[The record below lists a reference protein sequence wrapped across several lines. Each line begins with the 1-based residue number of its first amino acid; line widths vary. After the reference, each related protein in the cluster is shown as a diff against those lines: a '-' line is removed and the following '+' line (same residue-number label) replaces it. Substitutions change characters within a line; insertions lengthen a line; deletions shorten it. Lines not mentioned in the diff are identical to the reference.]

1 MFTGLVEAVGTV
13 RALKKHS
20 RGARLAVES
29 ALEDLLPGE
38 SISVNGVCQTIAET
52 AGNTFWCD
60 VLPETLRVS
69 NIGLLRSGSHVNLER
84 ALLAGARLGGH
95 LVNGHVDGI
104 GTITAVIKKP
114 LSLGISVEPTLLT
127 YIVPKGAVAVNGV
140 SLIIGPAV
148 RNGRFT
154 VFIIPHTWERTNLK
168 DVTIGSTVNIEIDI
182 IAKYVEQFCLHRE
195 GK

>member
-1 MFTGLVEAVGTV
+1 LFTGLVEAVGTV

-20 RGARLAVES
+20 RGARLAIES
-29 ALEDLLPGE
+29 ALKDLLPGE

-52 AGNTFWCD
+52 SGGVFSCD

-69 NIGLLRSGSHVNLER
+69 NIGSLRSGSRVNLER
-84 ALLAGARLGGH
+84 ALVAGARLGGH
-95 LVNGHVDGI
+95 LVNGHVDGV
-104 GTITAVIKKP
+104 GTVTAVIKKP

-127 YIVPKGAVAVNGV
+127 YIVPKGSVAVNGV
-140 SLIIGPAV
+140 SLTIGGAV

-154 VFIIPHTWERTNLK
+154 VFIIPHTWEGTNLK

-182 IAKYVEQFCLHRE
+182 IAKYVERLCLHRE